1 MLFDILLHTK
11 AVSFRPVENTAAVA
25 VEIRIEYFEK
35 LPCGSEEESGDIM
48 MEHIRAA
55 AEKMC
60 KGNPALMEKVR
71 KIFEKYELDNTE

>member
-1 MLFDILLHTK
+1 
-11 AVSFRPVENTAAVA
+11 
-25 VEIRIEYFEK
+25 
-35 LPCGSEEESGDIM
+35 M